1 MDYKVLVLEK
11 LIAWL
16 VGGQAFEIIVG
27 MVKSLMDDDK
37 TNDEK
42 RNEVKEVVPPMLSEV
57 GKFVL
62 STAIAFSVDKIK
74 AELE

>member
-42 RNEVKEVVPPMLSEV
+42 RNEVKEVVTPMLSEV

-62 STAIAFSVDKIK
+62 STAIAFAVDKAK
-74 AELE
+74 AELL

>member
-42 RNEVKEVVPPMLSEV
+42 RAEVKEVVMPMLSKV
-57 GKFVL
+57 GKAVL
-62 STAIAFSVDKIK
+62 GTAIAFSVDKIK